1 MADWGAN
8 EWNALAQ
15 MLLAAAVICGGLW
28 GLYTYA
34 QGQRSWRGQWLNSIF
49 ADFYCKYSFANV
61 RAKFEHDYD
70 GSLRPLIQQ
79 RVTDRDIPIDE
90 AQTALLLELDALLNY
105 FENILSLEENGLLR
119 RRERLVLFE
128 YWFALLCADD
138 HGELRRYI
146 NRSGWDRI
154 TDLVGRDKA
163 NYLLLAEADGAGAL
177 DPAVADRLRFVQDD
191 AVRSFGRGVGP
202 VSRERQGASVSG
214 RLYEILD
221 LSVLAALD
229 SSHGIDP
236 RRLTRSSCVR
246 RCVRTRDRR
255 VDAWCYQG

>member
-1 MADWGAN
+1 MGDWGPN

-49 ADFYCKYSFANV
+49 ADFYCKYSFASV

-79 RVTDRDIPIDE
+79 RVTNRDIPIDE

-119 RRERLVLFE
+119 RRERLALFE
-128 YWFALLCADD
+128 YWFGLLRADD

-146 NRSGWDRI
+146 NRSGWDRVTELI
-154 TDLVGRDKA
+154 GRDTT
-163 NYLLLAEADGAGAL
+163 NYLLLAEADGAQEI
-177 DPAVADRLRFVQDD
+177 DPAVAGKLRFVQDD
-191 AVRSFGRGVGP
+191 SVRSLGRGVGP
-202 VSRERQGASVSG
+202 ARQERRGTMSG

-221 LSVLAALD
+221 LSVLAALN

-236 RRLTRSSCVR
+236 RRLAGSGCVR

-255 VDAWCYQG
+255 IDAWCYQG